1 MNYEIEV
8 LAVPA
13 RTLAV
18 TKFHVAKG
26 DLPDMGATMGSAFGR
41 VMHELSAIGATP
53 VGPAVACYEPTGDG
67 FDVAAGFPVTS
78 PIVGEGI
85 MSMQLPSA
93 EVAHT
98 THIGSYD
105 ELPKAYE
112 ALRAEVQ
119 ARGRYLDDKAP
130 MWEEYTTGPDQP
142 PEQTR
147 TEVYWPLAPGA
158 GAGPEE

>member
-18 TKFHVAKG
+18 TKFHVARD
-26 DLPDMGATMGSAFGR
+26 DLPDMGETMGSAIGR
-41 VMHELSAIGATP
+41 VMNALSAAGAAP
-53 VGPAVACYEPTGDG
+53 VGPPIACYEPAGDG

-78 PIVGEGI
+78 PVVGEGV
-85 MSMQLPSA
+85 MTMELPSA

-98 THIGSYD
+98 THVGSYE

-112 ALRAEVQ
+112 ALQAEVE
-119 ARGRYLDDKAP
+119 ARGRHLDDRAP
-130 MWEEYTTGPDQP
+130 MWEQYMTGPDQP

-147 TEVYWPLAPGA
+147 TEVYWPLAVG
-158 GAGPEE
+158 